1 MHGAGDV
8 VVDFRS
14 PTGEWATA
22 EATAAAFSTL
32 PCVVIGLVNAKVEP
46 TSVVEVGAVCDV
58 ILTEAEHDRF
68 GDELHRSI
76 GEHRFAAAALAL
88 HLRGSK
94 GRTLEQGLVA
104 ESTVYSLLQS
114 GPEFRRWL
122 GSRTPKGQ
130 PVQENQ
136 DPVDSQRV
144 GDSLHITL
152 NRPGRHNAFNRAMR
166 DCLSDALELA
176 LVDSTIS
183 EVVVRGSGA
192 SFCSGGDLSEFG
204 GFTSPVESHLTRLT
218 RSPARLLA
226 RLHDITTV
234 VLHGT
239 CYGAGI
245 ELPAFAKRVIARSD
259 TRIRLPELGLGLIPG
274 AGGTVSMPLRIGR
287 HRTALLG
294 LSQTVISAS
303 TALEWGLIDAIDD
316 E

>member
-1 MHGAGDV
+1 
-8 VVDFRS
+8 
-14 PTGEWATA
+14 
-22 EATAAAFSTL
+22 
-32 PCVVIGLVNAKVEP
+32 
-46 TSVVEVGAVCDV
+46 VCDV
-58 ILTEAEHDRF
+58 VLTGAEQDRY
-68 GDELHRSI
+68 GEELRRSI
-76 GEHRFAAAALAL
+76 AERPLAAAALAL
-88 HLRGSK
+88 HLRGSER
-94 GRTLEQGLVA
+94 RTLDQGLVA

-114 GPEFRRWL
+114 GPEFGRWL
-122 GSRTPKGQ
+122 GSRPPKGQ
-130 PVQENQ
+130 PVRENQ
-136 DPVDSQRV
+136 DPVDTQRS
-144 GDSLHITL
+144 GNSLHITL
-152 NRPGRHNAFNRAMR
+152 NRPGRHNAFNKAMR

-176 LVDSTIS
+176 LVDPTIT

-192 SFCSGGDLSEFG
+192 SFCSGGDLTEFG

-226 RLHDITTV
+226 RLHDAATV

-245 ELPAFAKRVIARSD
+245 ELPAFAKHVVARSD
-259 TRIRLPELGLGLIPG
+259 TRIRLPEVGLGLIPG

-303 TALEWGLIDAIDD
+303 TALEWGLVDAIDD